1 MTIIFDGTNG
11 ITSPG
16 GDTANTSYTTP
27 ILKSP
32 SSLTLQTN
40 GSTTAMTINTS
51 QNVGI
56 GTSSPSSGR
65 LVIAQNNAVQPAISL
80 PTDESTI
87 QGPSANTQIR
97 MGGNLVL
104 GAAGQAAILTAGSQ
118 RLVVD
123 SSGRVTIPNQ
133 PFARVSPPASFSIS
147 PTSDFIIGGTWT
159 AHTNIGNHFN
169 TSGGIF
175 TAPVAGVYSI
185 VWAVFFTSHPSYR
198 LDAYITVNG
207 GAVARTEQQK
217 WTSQSYNTTTSVST
231 IIYLN
236 ANDAVRF
243 GVYTMDAT
251 TTFSSGLPW
260 SYACVYLL
268 G

>member
-40 GSTTAMTINTS
+40 GSTTAMTIDTS

-56 GTSSPSSGR
+56 GTTSPSSGR

-123 SSGRVTIPNQ
+123 SSGRVTMPSQPAVEVWKSSNQ
-133 PFARVSPPASFSIS
+133 SSTGTIVYDQVGINRGNCYNVSN
-147 PTSDFIIGGTWT
+147 GR
-159 AHTNIGNHFN
+159 
-169 TSGGIF
+169 F
-175 TAPVAGVYSI
+175 TAPVTGMYLVISEMFWSASANPVRNRQDQ
-185 VWAVFFTSHPSYR
+185 F
-198 LDAYITVNG
+198 VNG
-207 GAVARTEQQK
+207 GSRNEGKYLQSDTVDYTKQTLAR
-217 WTSQSYNTTTSVST
+217 VH
-231 IIYLN
+231 YLN
-236 ANDAVRF
+236 VNDFVEINAVT
-243 GVYTMDAT
+243 V
-251 TTFSSGLPW
+251 SS
-260 SYACVYLL
+260 SSL
-268 G
+268 GGRPFTNLSIAFLG